1 MLNKELLEA
10 QLAELPLYVYEFIDP
25 AKLEFSDRIRW
36 ICEHECP
43 MYGKTWA
50 CPPAVG
56 SVESCRG
63 KCGSYG
69 NCLLISTI
77 VEVADISDINA
88 TLATRGDHE
97 AVTNEVRDLMR
108 QQGVEPYVLSTEA
121 CAECERC
128 AYLDGESCRFPDR
141 MHPCVESHGINVLAL
156 LDEMGLAFQYGE
168 NVVTWFS
175 LLFFNE

>member
-36 ICEHECP
+36 ICQHECP

-63 KCGSYG
+63 KCSRYG

-77 VEVADISDINA
+77 VEVADISDIDA

-128 AYLDGESCRFPDR
+128 AYLDGEPCRFPDR
-141 MHPCVESHGINVLAL
+141 MHPCVESHGINILGL

-175 LLFFNE
+175 LLFF